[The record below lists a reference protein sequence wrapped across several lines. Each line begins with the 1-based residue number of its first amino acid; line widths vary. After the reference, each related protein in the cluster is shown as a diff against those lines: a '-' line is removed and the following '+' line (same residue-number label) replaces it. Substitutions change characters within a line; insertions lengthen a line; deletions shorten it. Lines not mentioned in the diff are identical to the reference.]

1 MAASTRLGATMRD
14 ADNTAARRAALQAG
28 ARAQPEYDSSNFF
41 ASVFATSIDR
51 RGVRAFAAPFAVV
64 NAVSIAWTV
73 IHERAATSAARA
85 DQGAFDGAYALTFS
99 AMGFLLVFRLAR
111 AAVRW
116 YDGRAAFGGIVAG
129 VRAFVDVLLMYG
141 GDDDR
146 GRAAVDD
153 GAAWACA
160 FASASKCHLRGAR
173 EIERDEVAGILSDED
188 RVAVSRSKHPPLFC
202 LSMCRRAVK
211 RCFEGRGRDADAAA
225 LRYELNKRV
234 DFLASQVGALERLLA
249 TKIPEIYVI
258 HLRTFLFAYLISMPF
273 VFVGRWGWG
282 TIAAVACV
290 SFALLGIE
298 GAATE
303 CEIPFSATHANH
315 LRMDQYVMGCFDNVA
330 AMLEWQDERVN
341 GERRG
346 EVIRA
351 SVDVGVA
358 IKADSPR

>member
-1 MAASTRLGATMRD
+1 
-14 ADNTAARRAALQAG
+14 
-28 ARAQPEYDSSNFF
+28 
-41 ASVFATSIDR
+41 
-51 RGVRAFAAPFAVV
+51 
-64 NAVSIAWTV
+64 
-73 IHERAATSAARA
+73 
-85 DQGAFDGAYALTFS
+85 
-99 AMGFLLVFRLAR
+99 
-111 AAVRW
+111 
-116 YDGRAAFGGIVAG
+116 
-129 VRAFVDVLLMYG
+129 
-141 GDDDR
+141 
-146 GRAAVDD
+146 
-153 GAAWACA
+153 
-160 FASASKCHLRGAR
+160 
-173 EIERDEVAGILSDED
+173 
-188 RVAVSRSKHPPLFC
+188 LFC

-234 DFLASQVGALERLLA
+234 DFLASQVGALERLRA

-330 AMLEWQDERVN
+330 AMLEWQDERVD

-358 IKADSPR
+358 IKAESPR

>member
-1 MAASTRLGATMRD
+1 M
-14 ADNTAARRAALQAG
+14 
-28 ARAQPEYDSSNFF
+28 
-41 ASVFATSIDR
+41 
-51 RGVRAFAAPFAVV
+51 
-64 NAVSIAWTV
+64 
-73 IHERAATSAARA
+73 
-85 DQGAFDGAYALTFS
+85 
-99 AMGFLLVFRLAR
+99 
-111 AAVRW
+111 
-116 YDGRAAFGGIVAG
+116 
-129 VRAFVDVLLMYG
+129 
-141 GDDDR
+141 
-146 GRAAVDD
+146 
-153 GAAWACA
+153 
-160 FASASKCHLRGAR
+160 
-173 EIERDEVAGILSDED
+173 
-188 RVAVSRSKHPPLFC
+188 
-202 LSMCRRAVK
+202 K

-234 DFLASQVGALERLLA
+234 DFLASQVGALERLRA

>member
-111 AAVRW
+111 AAV
-116 YDGRAAFGGIVAG
+116 
-129 VRAFVDVLLMYG
+129 YG

-234 DFLASQVGALERLLA
+234 DFLASQVGALERLRA

>member
-41 ASVFATSIDR
+41 ASVLATSIDR

-64 NAVSIAWTV
+64 NAVSSAWTV

-99 AMGFLLVFRLAR
+99 AMGVLLVFRLAR

-225 LRYELNKRV
+225 LRYELNKSGFFGV
-234 DFLASQVGALERLLA
+234 AS
-249 TKIPEIYVI
+249 
-258 HLRTFLFAYLISMPF
+258 
-273 VFVGRWGWG
+273 GRAG
-282 TIAAVACV
+282 AVASDEDSGNLRH
-290 SFALLGIE
+290 SFAHVFI
-298 GAATE
+298 
-303 CEIPFSATHANH
+303 
-315 LRMDQYVMGCFDNVA
+315 RVFDIYAVRVRRSVGVGNDRRRRVRVVRVA
-330 AMLEWQDERVN
+330 RN
-341 GERRG
+341 RRRG
-346 EVIRA
+346 DGVRD
-351 SVDVGVA
+351 SVFGDARQSLAHGPVRHGVF
-358 IKADSPR
+358 R